1 MNEKSKGQ
9 GKPNQG
15 QPFSN
20 AFVVVDQARNIN
32 ENLDR
37 LLAKKKLT
45 PTGMP
50 LVLPPEPMKS

>member
-15 QPFSN
+15 QPFSG
-20 AFVVVDQARNIN
+20 AFVVVEQARRMN

-50 LVLPPEPMKS
+50 LVQQSEPLKS

>member
-15 QPFSN
+15 QPFSS
-20 AFVVVDQARNIN
+20 AFVVVEQARRMN

-45 PTGMP
+45 PTGLP
-50 LVLPPEPMKS
+50 LVQQPEPLKS

>member
-1 MNEKSKGQ
+1 MNDKTKQDKPSK
-9 GKPNQG
+9 G
-15 QPFSN
+15 QPFSS
-20 AFVVVDQARNIN
+20 AFVVVEQARKVS

-50 LVLPPEPMKS
+50 LVQQPGPMKA